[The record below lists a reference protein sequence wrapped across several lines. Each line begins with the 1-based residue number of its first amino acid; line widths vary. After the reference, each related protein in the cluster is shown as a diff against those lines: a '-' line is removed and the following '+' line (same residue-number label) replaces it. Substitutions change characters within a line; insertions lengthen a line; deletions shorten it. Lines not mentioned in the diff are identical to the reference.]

1 MLNVLTDTEANRILV
16 KRFATTVR
24 EIQTAIEAKA
34 KVRARVYI
42 TDDGASLIIDVNALP
57 PVDLKLRQR
66 VNMESLTVRADLVT
80 VTSHAAI
87 EIDRRV
93 TAEHNKQSKEIA
105 KKEPKVAGYYDD
117 AGRPSELLNKLAAG
131 LAKRH
136 GLPSGG
142 VVKPTYTYPVSG
154 FLDPPKGSRAE
165 AEAEWKTKEFED
177 FANAITAVAKAKKEQ
192 EIEDDMIAT
201 TSEQMDMIIAA
212 TSDVNA
218 NLILF
223 PSEPEQ
229 TAIWSSVQTAA
240 GEPYELPNEI
250 DCSFFRLIY
259 KFRDQ
264 KMVLH
269 IQQADTNEPT
279 LSMPFD
285 VLEDALPVLHK
296 RLEEELQSGGFF
308 GSLKELNAA
317 AAKLVN
323 GRKPIGNAL
332 EDSTYKTVT
341 AATAKRDQ
349 HKQVV
354 ENNHYAENP
363 LYGSL

>member
-1 MLNVLTDTEANRILV
+1 MLNVLNKSEANRILV
-16 KRFATTVR
+16 KRFATTVS
-24 EIQTAIEAKA
+24 EIEKAVESKVKANVRVYVAEDGNAMIFDVTAIG
-34 KVRARVYI
+34 I
-42 TDDGASLIIDVNALP
+42 
-57 PVDLKLRQR
+57 DLKLRNR
-66 VNMESLTVRADLVT
+66 LKLTPIATRAELIAET
-80 VTSHAAI
+80 AFLTH
-87 EIDRRV
+87 EIDRRI
-93 TAEHNKQSKEIA
+93 TDEHNKQSKKIV
-105 KKEPKVAGYYDD
+105 KKEPEVAGYYDES
-117 AGRPSELLNKLAAG
+117 GRPSETLNKLAA
-131 LAKRH
+131 AMARRH
-136 GLPSGG
+136 GFPSGG

-154 FLDPPKGSRAE
+154 FPDPPKGSRAE

-177 FANAITAVAKAKKEQ
+177 FAKAITSVAKAKKEQ
-192 EIEDDMIAT
+192 EIEDEMIAT
-201 TSEQMDMIIAA
+201 TSEQMDMIVAA
-212 TSDVNA
+212 TGDVNA

-259 KFRDQ
+259 KFRDR

-323 GRKPIGNAL
+323 GRAPIGNAL
-332 EDSTYKTVT
+332 EDATYKTVT

-354 ENNHYAENP
+354 EQNHYAENP